1 MRVFAVFKKALFFA
15 PVLRVTPKIHAGF
28 RQKEGLRMVA
38 EGKRPQKDPK
48 KAPKGLK
55 KVKKVTFRGI

>member
-48 KAPKGLK
+48 RPQKAPKGPK
-55 KVKKVTFRGI
+55 KA